1 MSDWNLY
8 LDYVVELTNLL
19 LTTKSF
25 FMQRKISFL
34 DHVDLANKIM
44 LSFQALVEVIEDV
57 KTSSIMNYEL

>member
-34 DHVDLANKIM
+34 DHADLANKIM